1 MYMLN
6 YGIINNKTSLY
17 CNSVEVLI
25 DFVDSV
31 ISIHIFSKQFH
42 FLLQPRVTYNRM
54 NFHHET
60 CLVGDHSFHFKRLV
74 A

>member
-17 CNSVEVLI
+17 YNSVEVLI

-31 ISIHIFSKQFH
+31 ISIHIFSK
-42 FLLQPRVTYNRM
+42 
-54 NFHHET
+54 
-60 CLVGDHSFHFKRLV
+60 
-74 A
+74 